1 MAKTVTISYA
11 GGTLGTDIVNLNLL
25 SDVDNYTTPF
35 ETSIPKASFAIGYTS
50 NLVPDAAT
58 IIRVQATGS
67 VCTSF
72 QNITISNPIPPAGTA
87 YIGSG
92 YDASTE
98 SGACNDAG
106 VNNRTL
112 YSELDNAA
120 FSDNFG
126 QGAVGSIVYV
136 DPNLNTRLLGQAF
149 VYMNQFTY
157 NINATTG
164 LITAKSTYQ
173 C

>member
-11 GGTLGTDIVNLNLL
+11 GGTIGADVVNLNLL
-25 SDVDNYTTPF
+25 SDVDSYATPF

-50 NLVPDAAT
+50 LLVPDAAT
-58 IIRVQATGS
+58 IVRVQATGS
-67 VCTSF
+67 VCVSF
-72 QNITISNPIPPAGTA
+72 ENITISNPIPPAGTA

-92 YDASTE
+92 YANTD

-112 YSELDNAA
+112 YSEVDNAA
-120 FSDNFG
+120 FSANFG

-157 NINATTG
+157 NINPTTG
-164 LITAKSTYQ
+164 LILSLIHI
-173 C
+173 